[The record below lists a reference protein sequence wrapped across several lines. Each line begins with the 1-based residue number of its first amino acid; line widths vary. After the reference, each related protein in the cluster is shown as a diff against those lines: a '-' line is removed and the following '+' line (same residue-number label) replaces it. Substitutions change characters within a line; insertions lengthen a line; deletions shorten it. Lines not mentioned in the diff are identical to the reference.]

1 MGCLR
6 SLTGATAGAERS
18 APTTTSLSPASSC
31 KASHS
36 PSAKVRTP
44 PRSLSSSG
52 GATQPRAAVLP
63 CWRDGCGASCDANCD
78 ASCDASES
86 GAVAKRSA
94 QAERMAK
101 GAQRGNGGSG
111 RRVDVENFLSP
122 LFSRDLR
129 AQPGEFVR
137 QPSALSLGRRMLRA
151 TLLLSALC
159 CAAGFMA
166 PASPLRIAAVSQ
178 SSQLDISS
186 EPLPALRCHAEP
198 ACAASQT
205 VGRRLAA
212 WSEQSSS

>member
-94 QAERMAK
+94 QAQRMAK
-101 GAQRGNGGSG
+101 GAQREGGGTSSGQSGGGSG
-111 RRVDVENFLSP
+111 ERAAIAVSREPSCP
-122 LFSRDLR
+122 LFFSRDLSSARR
-129 AQPGEFVR
+129 AGSSEAAVCALAGEEDAACDSAAVCAMLCRRLHGPGF
-137 QPSALSLGRRMLRA
+137 
-151 TLLLSALC
+151 
-159 CAAGFMA
+159 
-166 PASPLRIAAVSQ
+166 ASPHCCGLAVVAARHLQ
-178 SSQLDISS
+178 
-186 EPLPALRCHAEP
+186 
-198 ACAASQT
+198 
-205 VGRRLAA
+205 
-212 WSEQSSS
+212 

>member
-86 GAVAKRSA
+86 GAVAKRST

-101 GAQRGNGGSG
+101 RALAKRGMEAADGKNIPASRFGLESG
-111 RRVDVENFLSP
+111 VCKTRP

-129 AQPGEFVR
+129 AQPGDF
-137 QPSALSLGRRMLRA
+137 
-151 TLLLSALC
+151 
-159 CAAGFMA
+159 
-166 PASPLRIAAVSQ
+166 
-178 SSQLDISS
+178 
-186 EPLPALRCHAEP
+186 
-198 ACAASQT
+198 
-205 VGRRLAA
+205 
-212 WSEQSSS
+212 